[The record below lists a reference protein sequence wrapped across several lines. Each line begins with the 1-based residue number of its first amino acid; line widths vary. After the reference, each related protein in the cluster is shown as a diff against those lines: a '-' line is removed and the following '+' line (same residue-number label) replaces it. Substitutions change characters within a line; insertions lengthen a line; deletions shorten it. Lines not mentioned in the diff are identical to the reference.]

1 MLTKRTLLLTATGL
15 LTGYL
20 AGAQTPAAAPA
31 TSGSTIL
38 FWLLLG
44 VLGIVLVLT
53 LITGASAAS
62 ALQRQPATPHPQAPG
77 QEVNPVTEKG
87 AATC

>member
-1 MLTKRTLLLTATGL
+1 MLTKRTVLLTATGL

-53 LITGASAAS
+53 LVAGASVAS
-62 ALQRQPATPHPQAPG
+62 AVQRPPAAQTPATQDQTPSTQ
-77 QEVNPVTEKG
+77 KG
-87 AATC
+87 AAVC

>member
-1 MLTKRTLLLTATGL
+1 MLAKRIVPLTATGL

-31 TSGSTIL
+31 TSGSSIL

-53 LITGASAAS
+53 LVTGASVVSAVHHPPVAKDAANQDQDPS
-62 ALQRQPATPHPQAPG
+62 TQ
-77 QEVNPVTEKG
+77 KG
-87 AATC
+87 ASIC